1 MAELNNSAYYAARAA
16 KERECAE
23 TAQDPAVAAI
33 HRQMAATYEKLA
45 QGTIADQDIP
55 VWVGSD

>member
-1 MAELNNSAYYAARAA
+1 MTELDNNAYYTARAA
-16 KERECAE
+16 KERESAE

-45 QGTIADQDIP
+45 QGTTAAERMP
-55 VWVGSD
+55 AWVGSD

>member
-1 MAELNNSAYYAARAA
+1 MTELNNSAYYTARAA

-23 TAQDPAVAAI
+23 TAQDPVVAAI

-45 QGTIADQDIP
+45 QGTATGEKMP
-55 VWVGSD
+55 VWVGAD

>member
-1 MAELNNSAYYAARAA
+1 MTELNNSAYYTARAA

-45 QGTIADQDIP
+45 QGTTADEKLP
-55 VWVGSD
+55 AWVGSD

>member
-1 MAELNNSAYYAARAA
+1 MTELNNSAYYTARAA
-16 KERECAE
+16 KERDRAE

-45 QGTIADQDIP
+45 QGNTAGERMP
-55 VWVGSD
+55 AWVGSD